1 MQKLRQWQLQ
11 QQERLLKHQQIQR
24 EMLTQEQDCICKALE
39 LSLQELDVD
48 GSISRKNN
56 LNESE
61 GSTETNNKELSAYNN
76 SWEKRSSIEMMN
88 NSESSV
94 SQYTND
100 FECII
105 PRRSPAEKL
114 VEKVVDIDSRT
125 KEQCKGKA
133 MSDIKVILT
142 LPSPRREKDVEHFII
157 DGVAPLPSIETII
170 NHSIDDIPIPSPKKD
185 FHTLL
190 EERLKDSETKP
201 SERADNAP
209 VNKVK
214 KPFLRK
220 GEGLNRFKLNRKL
233 QVPAIK
239 KKLRSASFSVNT
251 HSDSKHSKGEPKYSH
266 TTRPLK
272 NTQPTR
278 NAHHTAVSQKR
289 LSLKDVPL
297 PKKKVRSKSESSTSV
312 TRLEN
317 GLGNVKNVG
326 DLNTSDFQSRT
337 QKEMEEV
344 RIFELLEEKAEN
356 SSFCSTSSTVLA
368 FLQQSTPFKA
378 KKKGRNTKDCVVN
391 VKQPS
396 PIIKHPEAQATSN
409 KNNDS
414 YYNFA
419 SFVSKTA
426 LQDAKENNKM
436 DTDIKRQALLK
447 SQVQSMHS
455 QGDSYDCSNVEN
467 NNEADVSLHV
477 RFSEYNE
484 YKTIGLTDTSSI
496 STDSFLINNLSDEK
510 VWDDTLTPEISD
522 TETVSLPIEELRS
535 PMIVEGNIQN
545 NNCASK
551 FEQCNMQEELNYEGK
566 SLGNTRQENDFNCNE
581 DTNRVAYN
589 DESEYSDVSDQSPDD
604 EQSALHEY
612 NKKNL
617 TSQDINAFYGTK
629 ESPKSLEKCGNRKA
643 DKCVGNSNNV
653 IVIEDQKDQGNLQE
667 MNDTVFK
674 SELLKSRLVELEQEI
689 NIFRKET
696 TALSIQRKKLQEDH
710 RTLHKEFS
718 EKEKMLE
725 ENRKQ
730 AEDRLQEERKKL
742 AREKTALESRMRDA
756 QEKAQQS
763 KLERQELQS
772 LKQEIDKLRDEMHV
786 KESRWNAAQSRHKCQ
801 MRVLKMEN
809 LKLKQE
815 VERLQSLK
823 KTNVRS
829 KGKPGT
835 YSNTKAIHQIN
846 KQLSAQGKESK
857 KSHDNS
863 SSDDDS
869 DQKLVEPTMKA
880 TGMADAQNIE
890 EARYNCVGNKSVIN
904 EKLQKSQTSMVN
916 IARKRN
922 LYENLIKEATSD
934 MIGVQ
939 EHLHTSENISE
950 SNSELRDK
958 LKNLNRGM
966 NTLEDE
972 AERTN
977 GDSDVASSNH
987 PNDNVPLRMENDYAH
1002 FISPTKM
1009 SLKNHSNKLP
1019 SISPNESSLNAH
1031 TKATSSSCQ
1040 NSSKIDK
1047 QDVRQI
1053 QHPDGRIEYWYSNG
1067 NVKKIFPDQG
1077 LTKLIYYNG
1086 DVRETNTDGKVR
1098 YFYASTHTWHTTMPD
1113 GLEVL
1118 EFADGQVERRLQ
1130 TGTVEV
1136 SFPDGSVRV
1145 LDSDGSEKWTLPDG
1159 TLIQTFING
1168 EKILTLPNGQQE
1180 IHTKD
1185 HKRREYP
1192 DGTVK
1197 LIYPDGTQETRYS
1210 NGRIRLKDRD
1220 GNLLMDSYQ

>member
-1 MQKLRQWQLQ
+1 MDLEASIVERLQKLRQWQLE

-39 LSLQELDVD
+39 LSLQELDMD

-56 LNESE
+56 LNENE
-61 GSTETNNKELSAYNN
+61 GSIEINNKELSVYNN
-76 SWEKRSSIEMMN
+76 SWEKKSSIEMTN

-100 FECII
+100 FEYII
-105 PRRSPAEKL
+105 PQRSPAEKL
-114 VEKVVDIDSRT
+114 VEKAVDIDSRT

-133 MSDIKVILT
+133 MSDIKIRLT
-142 LPSPRREKDVEHFII
+142 SPSPIREKDVEHFII

-201 SERADNAP
+201 SERADNASI
-209 VNKVK
+209 NKVK

-239 KKLRSASFSVNT
+239 KRSRSASFSVNT
-251 HSDSKHSKGEPKYSH
+251 QSDSKHSKGEPKYSH
-266 TTRPLK
+266 STRPPK
-272 NTQPTR
+272 NTQSTR

-297 PKKKVRSKSESSTSV
+297 PKKKVRSKSESSTAV

-317 GLGNVKNVG
+317 GLSKVKNIG
-326 DLNTSDFQSRT
+326 DLNTSDFQSGT

-378 KKKGRNTKDCVVN
+378 KKKGHNTKDCIVN

-396 PIIKHPEAQATSN
+396 PIIKHPKAQATLKSNQAYICTSN
-409 KNNDS
+409 KTNDS

-419 SFVSKTA
+419 SFVSQTA
-426 LQDAKENNKM
+426 LQDDKENNKM
-436 DTDIKRQALLK
+436 DADIKRQTLLRN
-447 SQVQSMHS
+447 QVQSMHS

-522 TETVSLPIEELRS
+522 TETVSLPFEELRS

-551 FEQCNMQEELNYEGK
+551 FEQCNMQGELNYEGK
-566 SLGNTRQENDFNCNE
+566 SLENTRQENDFNCNE
-581 DTNRVAYN
+581 DTNQVTYN
-589 DESEYSDVSDQSPDD
+589 DESEYSDISDQSPDD

-617 TSQDINAFYGTK
+617 TLQDTNAFYDTK
-629 ESPKSLEKCGNRKA
+629 ESSKSLEKCDNRKA
-643 DKCVGNSNNV
+643 DKCAGNSNNV
-653 IVIEDQKDQGNLQE
+653 IVIEDQKDQENLQE
-667 MNDTVFK
+667 MNDTIFK

-689 NIFRKET
+689 NIFRKES

-718 EKEKMLE
+718 EKEKILE
-725 ENRKQ
+725 GNRKQ

-772 LKQEIDKLRDEMHV
+772 LKQETDRLRDEMHV

-815 VERLQSLK
+815 IERLQSLK

-829 KGKPGT
+829 KGKPGI

-846 KQLSAQGKESK
+846 KQLSVQYKESK
-857 KSHDNS
+857 KNHDNS
-863 SSDDDS
+863 SSDDS

-890 EARYNCVGNKSVIN
+890 EDRYNCVGNKSVMN

-934 MIGVQ
+934 MIEVQ
-939 EHLHTSENISE
+939 EHPHTSENFSE

-958 LKNLNRGM
+958 LKNLNRGT

-977 GDSDVASSNH
+977 RDSDVASSNYSH

-1002 FISPTKM
+1002 FISPTEM
-1009 SLKNHSNKLP
+1009 SVENHNNKLP
-1019 SISPNESSLNAH
+1019 SISPDESSLNAH
-1031 TKATSSSCQ
+1031 TKATPSSC
-1040 NSSKIDK
+1040 SKIDK
-1047 QDVRQI
+1047 QDIRQI
-1053 QHPDGRIEYWYSNG
+1053 QHPDGRIEYWYPNG

-1077 LTKLIYYNG
+1077 LAKLIYYNG
-1086 DVRETNTDGKVR
+1086 DVRETNTDGKVK

-1118 EFADGQVERRLQ
+1118 EFAE
-1130 TGTVEV
+1130 
-1136 SFPDGSVRV
+1136 
-1145 LDSDGSEKWTLPDG
+1145 
-1159 TLIQTFING
+1159 
-1168 EKILTLPNGQQE
+1168 
-1180 IHTKD
+1180 
-1185 HKRREYP
+1185 
-1192 DGTVK
+1192 
-1197 LIYPDGTQETRYS
+1197 
-1210 NGRIRLKDRD
+1210 
-1220 GNLLMDSYQ
+1220 